1 MSTENVNT
9 CPACGARL
17 DSDADVCDLCG
28 TPVEAT
34 DLPQVEDPNDEPQK
48 DAPVAA
54 DVPSAS
60 EGTPASGSP
69 ASEGVFCNACG
80 WKNPSGARYCSQ
92 CGEELQDIEAAQS
105 KPVEADLPQSK
116 AEAGGESAPGTE
128 TATAAAD
135 DTSSD
140 EATDESALVTRQVGL
155 MVGVAVLAVIGL
167 FAATTWSQQMDW
179 GTSSSEPPMASSGG
193 ASGGGARPMGS
204 PSASGGASPR
214 GAAASMDLETLVQ
227 QNASDSVSDQLRG
240 QIETLEEEVDQRSG
254 EEQRAKQQELAN
266 LYVGAGQLGQ
276 AALVQRRIAE
286 ATGAPDAWRR
296 TGDLLYSWMETLE
309 GKQPASS
316 AVAEHVVEAYQK
328 VLDQQ
333 PDNLDVRTDM
343 ATAYLQTN
351 QPMQGVQQINRV
363 LEQDPDH
370 FQARF
375 NKGIMLTMIGRA
387 EEAIQQFERVK
398 EIVGS
403 DSPYY
408 KQADQAIQTIKR
420 RMNSS
425 SGSS

>member
-1 MSTENVNT
+1 MSTENANT

-17 DSDADVCDLCG
+17 AADADVCDLCG

-34 DLPQVEDPNDEPQK
+34 DLPQVEDPNGQPDDARADESTASS
-48 DAPVAA
+48 DA
-54 DVPSAS
+54 
-60 EGTPASGSP
+60 P

-80 WKNPSGARYCSQ
+80 WENPSGARYCSQ
-92 CGEELQDIEAAQS
+92 CGEALQDLNAARA
-105 KPVEADLPQSK
+105 KPVEANLPRRTD
-116 AEAGGESAPGTE
+116 A
-128 TATAAAD
+128 
-135 DTSSD
+135 
-140 EATDESALVTRQVGL
+140 ATDEASPERAALASDDDASGEATEASSLVTRQVGL
-155 MVGVAVLAVIGL
+155 TVGVAVLAIVGL

-179 GTSSSEPPMASSGG
+179 GSSDAAPNAPVASSDG
-193 ASGGGARPMGS
+193 AAGGGARPMGA
-204 PSASGGASPR
+204 PSASGN
-214 GAAASMDLETLVQ
+214 GAAGSSMDLETLVQ
-227 QNASDSVSDQLRG
+227 ENAEDSIPEQLRN
-240 QIETLEEEVDQRSG
+240 QIATLEEEIAQRSG

-266 LYVGAGQLGQ
+266 LYVGAGQLGR

-286 ATGAPDAWRR
+286 ANGQADAWRR

-309 GKQPASS
+309 GRQPASS
-316 AVAEHVVEAYQK
+316 TVAEHVVAAYQK
-328 VLDQQ
+328 VLEQQ

-351 QPMQGVQQINRV
+351 QPMRGVQAINRV
-363 LEQDPDH
+363 LEADPNH

-387 EEAIQQFERVK
+387 EEAIQQFEQVK

-408 KQADQAIQTIKR
+408 QQANQAIETIEQ
-420 RMNSS
+420 RMND